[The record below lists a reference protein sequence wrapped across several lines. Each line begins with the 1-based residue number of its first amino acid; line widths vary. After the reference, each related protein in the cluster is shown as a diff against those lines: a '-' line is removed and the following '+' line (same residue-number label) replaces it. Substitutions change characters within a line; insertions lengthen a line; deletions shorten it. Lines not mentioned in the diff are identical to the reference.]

1 MPREVTPPKN
11 VIHGGVFVTTGQI
24 RLLYRVS
31 TQHDCWCLWL
41 REKRWYHELGGDV
54 KASAGI
60 SLIPWRLAVDDQQ
73 TGPICQISLRCVR
86 SDVGLGLHRGAVGS
100 RTGSITCMYV
110 YSLCPQRGLHTFG
123 YASKATIPST
133 SSLPADHPTMPR
145 GGTIGGV
152 I

>member
-1 MPREVTPPKN
+1 MSSTA
-11 VIHGGVFVTTGQI
+11 GVYVTTGQI

-60 SLIPWRLAVDDQQ
+60 FSDTLAPGVDDQQ

-100 RTGSITCMYV
+100 RTGSITSMYV
-110 YSLCPQRGLHTFG
+110 YSLYPQRGLHT
-123 YASKATIPST
+123 YASKATISST